1 MSKINDNINISGS
14 IGYTV
19 LTNNKD
25 KDILIL
31 ADNHSQLPYCK
42 NGKFVSDWMKSK
54 NNSKILLEEVPRI
67 GNNLKELW
75 PDAPHTQKLK
85 NLFLEN
91 SIEIDGVD
99 VRPFLIPFSWELV
112 EQVNDIK
119 LKEYLNLLDKFFM
132 LEHPYFINKL
142 NKVYKREYLNNSK
155 LGNHFLNMKNQVK
168 NYVKQNKTNLNESVK
183 KLDKKNKLMFEQINI
198 FISDVMEFY
207 IIAKVFNENNNK
219 FIVHAGLF
227 HTNNLNKLL
236 LNNYSFELKRV
247 EGINSINNI
256 DDTENSCLT
265 ISSDVNNYF

>member
-112 EQVNDIK
+112 EEVNDIK
-119 LKEYLNLLDKFFM
+119 LKEYLDLLDKFFM
-132 LEHPYFINKL
+132 LEHPYFIKKL
-142 NKVYKREYLNNSK
+142 NKVYTKEYLDNSK
-155 LGNHFLNMKNQVK
+155 LGNHFFNMKNQVQ
-168 NYVKQNKTNLNESVK
+168 NYVKQN
-183 KLDKKNKLMFEQINI
+183 NK
-198 FISDVMEFY
+198 D
-207 IIAKVFNENNNK
+207 FN
-219 FIVHAGLF
+219 F
-227 HTNNLNKLL
+227 
-236 LNNYSFELKRV
+236 
-247 EGINSINNI
+247 
-256 DDTENSCLT
+256 
-265 ISSDVNNYF
+265 